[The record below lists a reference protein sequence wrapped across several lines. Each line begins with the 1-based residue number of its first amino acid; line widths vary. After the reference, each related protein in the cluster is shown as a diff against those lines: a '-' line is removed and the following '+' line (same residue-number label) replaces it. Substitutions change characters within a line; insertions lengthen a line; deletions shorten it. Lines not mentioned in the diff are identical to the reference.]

1 MNFQQL
7 EYIIAVD
14 QLKNFSRAADFC
26 NVTQATLSAMVK
38 KLEEEL
44 GISIFDR
51 KSNPVLTTECG
62 SDIIVEAKKVLFHA
76 QQLKTVSKSAF
87 NKIEGILRVGVIP
100 TVASSLLPIVIKP
113 VLEKFPELQLEIS
126 ELTTSNIVRLLKNG
140 DIDAGILSTP
150 IANTDLEEE
159 ILYYEMLMVYG
170 NLDSS
175 KNYLIPEEIDRNNLW
190 LLEEGH
196 CLRDQVLQFCSLKSS
211 DHTPGQLKFEAN
223 TFDTLLNMVD
233 SYGGLTLLPELYVK
247 KMNSD
252 QQKKISP
259 FSSPIPV
266 REVSLVYFRPFAKLR
281 LINALANEIRF
292 LTADKLESSKFK
304 KSELV
309 ITQA

>member
-7 EYIIAVD
+7 EYIIAVN
-14 QLKNFSRAADFC
+14 QLKNFSRAAEFC

-51 KSNPVLTTECG
+51 KSHTIMTTECG

-87 NKIEGILRVGVIP
+87 NKIEGKLRVGVIP

-150 IANTDLEEE
+150 ISNTDLEEE

-170 NLDSS
+170 NLDTS
-175 KNYLIPEEIDRNNLW
+175 KKYLIPEEINRNNLW

-292 LTADKLESSKFK
+292 LTADKLESSKYK

>member
-7 EYIIAVD
+7 EYIIAVN
-14 QLKNFSRAADFC
+14 QLKNFSRAAEFC

-51 KSNPVLTTECG
+51 KSNPIMTTECG

-87 NKIEGILRVGVIP
+87 NKIEGKLRVGVIP

-150 IANTDLEEE
+150 ISNTDLEEE

-170 NLDSS
+170 NLDTS
-175 KNYLIPEEIDRNNLW
+175 KKYLIPEEINRNNLW

-281 LINALANEIRF
+281 LINALANEIRV
-292 LTADKLESSKFK
+292 LTADKLESSKYK

>member
-51 KSNPVLTTECG
+51 KSNPIMTTECG

-87 NKIEGILRVGVIP
+87 NKIEGKLRVGVIP

-150 IANTDLEEE
+150 ISNTDLEEE

-170 NLDSS
+170 NLDTS
-175 KNYLIPEEIDRNNLW
+175 KKYLIPEEINRNNLW

-292 LTADKLESSKFK
+292 LTADKLESSKYK

>member
-14 QLKNFSRAADFC
+14 QLKNFSRAAEFC

-51 KSNPVLTTECG
+51 KSNPIMTTECG

-87 NKIEGILRVGVIP
+87 NKIEGKLRVGVIP

-150 IANTDLEEE
+150 ISNTDLEEE

-170 NLDSS
+170 NLDTS
-175 KNYLIPEEIDRNNLW
+175 KKYLIPEEINRNNLW

-292 LTADKLESSKFK
+292 LTADKLESSKYK

>member
-1 MNFQQL
+1 M
-7 EYIIAVD
+7 
-14 QLKNFSRAADFC
+14 
-26 NVTQATLSAMVK
+26 
-38 KLEEEL
+38 
-44 GISIFDR
+44 
-51 KSNPVLTTECG
+51 
-62 SDIIVEAKKVLFHA
+62 
-76 QQLKTVSKSAF
+76 
-87 NKIEGILRVGVIP
+87 
-100 TVASSLLPIVIKP
+100 
-113 VLEKFPELQLEIS
+113 
-126 ELTTSNIVRLLKNG
+126 VRLLKNG

-150 IANTDLEEE
+150 ISNTELEEE

-170 NLDSS
+170 NLDTS
-175 KNYLIPEEIDRNNLW
+175 KKYLIPEEINRNNLW

-281 LINALANEIRF
+281 LINALANEIRV
-292 LTADKLESSKFK
+292 LTADKLESSKYK

>member
-14 QLKNFSRAADFC
+14 QLKNFSRAAEFC

-51 KSNPVLTTECG
+51 KSNPIMTTECG

-87 NKIEGILRVGVIP
+87 NKIEGKLRVGVIP

-150 IANTDLEEE
+150 ISNTDLEEE

-170 NLDSS
+170 NLDTS
-175 KNYLIPEEIDRNNLW
+175 KKYLIPEEINRNNLW

-292 LTADKLESSKFK
+292 LTAAKLESSKYK